1 MCLVLSVLQYDNSK
15 GSMHCCWVYLNPR
28 EDALKRVSL
37 YQMATY
43 IKFHHMLV
51 VVHVIE
57 LSCVFAENGVM
68 IVCHQIHDKSAMYPE
83 KIIRGSS
90 YDNG

>member
-1 MCLVLSVLQYDNSK
+1 
-15 GSMHCCWVYLNPR
+15 
-28 EDALKRVSL
+28 
-37 YQMATY
+37 MATY